1 MFKAS
6 KVIRGDVKSELVHA
20 TVPFV
25 TLQHHAGHGDRSLLQ
40 LHGGGSSAE
49 ELAFLEPLIEL
60 AWERSE
66 LPPMLLVCASTPPFG
81 FYMDSRDR
89 SELWET
95 FLVEEFLPHLRQTY
109 RVGTERQSSAIIGMS
124 MGGYG
129 ALKIAFRR
137 PELFIAVRA
146 VDPAILPALS
156 LSDLIP
162 RNLLLIV
169 ESLAA
174 LGVQPPDEGHFSAN
188 NPASILVKNRDKVV
202 ATRLRIYMEAGS
214 ADTVRLHEGTEF
226 LHRIPWKLD
235 VPHEYRHVLGA
246 GHIGPSLERR
256 YLDALSFVGRID
268 QGDDDNDL
276 GSLSDEERRYV
287 DTFPA
292 APIQTIAAGRQNG
305 LLRLA
310 MRHHVETSLGFRLT
324 DDKRNNS
331 HLPDLSDV
339 GA

>member
-1 MFKAS
+1 MAS
-6 KVIRGDVKSELVHA
+6 KVIRGDVKSELVRA

-25 TLQHHAGHGDRSLLQ
+25 ALQNHAGHEGRLLLQ

-49 ELAFLEPLIEL
+49 ELLFLESLIQL
-60 AWERSE
+60 AWERNE
-66 LPPMLLVCASTPPFG
+66 LPPMLLVCASTPPLG
-81 FYMDSRDR
+81 FYMDSRDD

-95 FLVEEFLPHLRQTY
+95 FLVEEFLPHLRRTHG
-109 RVGTERQSSAIIGMS
+109 VGTERQSSAIIGMS

-129 ALKIAFRR
+129 ALKIALRR
-137 PELFIAVRA
+137 PELFFAVSA
-146 VDPAILPALS
+146 VEPAIVPALS
-156 LSDLIP
+156 LSDLTP
-162 RNLLLIV
+162 RNLLFTV

-174 LGVQPPDEGHFSAN
+174 LGVQPPDEDHFTSN

-202 ATRLRIYMEAGS
+202 TTGLRIYMEAGS
-214 ADTVRLHEGTEF
+214 ADAIRLHEGTEF
-226 LHRIPWKLD
+226 LHRLLWQLD

-246 GHIGPSLERR
+246 GHIGQSLGRR
-256 YLDALSFVGRID
+256 YLDALSFIGRAD

-276 GSLSDEERRYV
+276 GDLSDEERRYV

-310 MRHHVETSLGFRLT
+310 MRHHVETSLGFKVA
-324 DDKRNNS
+324 DDRRNYS

-339 GA
+339 DA